1 MNPTNIHLKFGSKM
15 MNILKKGVGLTNRLL
30 FGLAGICLVLMMA
43 LACSNM
49 VMRSLGHPIK
59 GTFELMGFFGAM
71 VAALSLVGTQAS
83 GGHIVITIFQ
93 KRFPKPVRIVLDMV
107 TSVLSLVFFGLMA
120 WQTWVLALGIREFE
134 ELSETLQIIY
144 YPFILVVCLGVV
156 ALVVQIVLGT
166 LILCT
171 GNGEKS

>member
-1 MNPTNIHLKFGSKM
+1 MD
-15 MNILKKGVGLTNRLL
+15 ILKKGIDRVNLGL
-30 FGLAGICLVLMMA
+30 FWLAGMCLMLMMG

-49 VMRSLGHPIK
+49 IMRSLGHPLK

-71 VAALSLVGTQAS
+71 VAALALAGTQAG

-93 KRFPKPVRIVLDMV
+93 KHFPKGVRAFLDMF
-107 TSVLSLVFFGLMA
+107 TSLLSLIFFGLMA

-144 YPFILVVCLGVV
+144 YPFIIIVCLGVT
-156 ALVVQIVLGT
+156 ALVVQIILET
-166 LILCT
+166 LMLCM